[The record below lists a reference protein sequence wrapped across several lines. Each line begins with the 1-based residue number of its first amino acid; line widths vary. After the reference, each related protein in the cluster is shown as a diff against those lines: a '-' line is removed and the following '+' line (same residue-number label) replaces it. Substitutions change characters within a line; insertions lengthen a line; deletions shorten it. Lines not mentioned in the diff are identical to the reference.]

1 MIFISLLSLLL
12 LLFPFTRGFSMEKK
26 QFIIN
31 SKVPIC
37 KNCVYFKPYK
47 YDEKFY
53 DLGKCTKFG
62 KIDIVSGIIEYKYA
76 CNCRTSDNLCSF
88 NGTYYEERKHPNI
101 TLSIFQSEFL
111 NE

>member
-1 MIFISLLSLLL
+1 MIFILL
-12 LLFPFTRGFSMEKK
+12 LLFAVTTVFSMEKK

-47 YDEKFY
+47 NDKKFY

-62 KIDIVSGIIEYKYA
+62 KMDILSGIIEYKYA
-76 CNCRTSDNLCSF
+76 SSCRTSDDLCSF

-101 TLSIFQSEFL
+101 TLSIFQSEWL

>member
-1 MIFISLLSLLL
+1 MIFVLL
-12 LLFPFTRGFSMEKK
+12 LLFTTVFSMEKK

-37 KNCVYFKPYK
+37 KNCVYFKPYNDK
-47 YDEKFY
+47 IFH
-53 DLGKCTKFG
+53 LGKCTKFG
-62 KIDIVSGIIEYKYA
+62 KMDILSGIIEYNYA
-76 CNCRTSDNLCSF
+76 YTCRISNDLCSF

-101 TLSIFQSEFL
+101 TLHILQSELL

>member
-1 MIFISLLSLLL
+1 MIFILLL
-12 LLFPFTRGFSMEKK
+12 LTFTTVFSMEKK

-37 KNCVYFKPYK
+37 KNCVYFKPHK
-47 YDEKFY
+47 NDESFY

-62 KIDIVSGIIEYKYA
+62 IMDILSGIIEYKYA
-76 CNCRTSDNLCSF
+76 ATCRTSHNLCSF
-88 NGTYYEERKHPNI
+88 NGSYYEERKHPNI
-101 TLSIFQSEFL
+101 TLNILQSEWL

>member
-1 MIFISLLSLLL
+1 MIFISLLLL
-12 LLFPFTRGFSMEKK
+12 LLFPFTTGFSMEKK

-37 KNCVYFKPYK
+37 KNCVYFKPFK
-47 YDEKFY
+47 NDEKYY

-101 TLSIFQSEFL
+101 TLSIFQSELL

>member
-1 MIFISLLSLLL
+1 MIFILL
-12 LLFPFTRGFSMEKK
+12 LLFTTVFSVEKK

-47 YDEKFY
+47 NDEKIY

-62 KIDIVSGIIEYKYA
+62 KMDILSGIIEYNYA
-76 CNCRTSDNLCSF
+76 YNCRISNHLCSF
-88 NGTYYEERKHPNI
+88 KGTYYEERKHPNI
-101 TLSIFQSEFL
+101 TLQILQSELL

>member
-1 MIFISLLSLLL
+1 MIFIL
-12 LLFPFTRGFSMEKK
+12 LLFTFTTVFSMEKK

-47 YDEKFY
+47 NDEKFY
-53 DLGKCTKFG
+53 DLGKCRKFG

-76 CNCRTSDNLCSF
+76 YNCRTSDNLCSF

-101 TLSIFQSEFL
+101 TLSILQSEWL

>member
-1 MIFISLLSLLL
+1 MIFILL
-12 LLFPFTRGFSMEKK
+12 LLFTVTRVFCTEKK

-37 KNCVYFKPYK
+37 KNCVYFKPY
-47 YDEKFY
+47 DEKSY
-53 DLGKCTKFG
+53 QLGKCRKFG
-62 KIDIVSGIIEYKYA
+62 KMDILSGIIEYNYA
-76 CNCRTSDNLCSF
+76 YTCRISNDLCSF

-101 TLSIFQSEFL
+101 TLSIFQSEWL

>member
-1 MIFISLLSLLL
+1 MGNNIEKMIFIL
-12 LLFPFTRGFSMEKK
+12 LLFTFTTVFSMEKT

-37 KNCVYFKPYK
+37 KNCVYFQPHKN
-47 YDEKFY
+47 DQSFY

-62 KIDIVSGIIEYKYA
+62 IMDILSGIIEYKYA
-76 CNCRTSDNLCSF
+76 ANCRTNNNLCSF

-101 TLSIFQSEFL
+101 TLSIIQSEFVK
-111 NE
+111 

>member
-1 MIFISLLSLLL
+1 MIFILL
-12 LLFPFTRGFSMEKK
+12 LLFTTVFSMEKK

-47 YDEKFY
+47 NDEKIY

-62 KIDIVSGIIEYKYA
+62 KMDILSGIIEYNYA
-76 CNCRTSDNLCSF
+76 YTCRISNDLCSF

-101 TLSIFQSEFL
+101 TLQILQSELL

>member
-1 MIFISLLSLLL
+1 MIFIL
-12 LLFPFTRGFSMEKK
+12 LLFTFTTVFSMENK
-26 QFIIN
+26 QFITN

-37 KNCVYFKPYK
+37 KNCVYFKPCK

-53 DLGKCTKFG
+53 DLGKCRKFG
-62 KIDIVSGIIEYKYA
+62 KMDILSGIIEYKYA
-76 CNCRTSDNLCSF
+76 YDCRTSNDLCSF

-101 TLSIFQSEFL
+101 TLSILQSESL

>member
-1 MIFISLLSLLL
+1 
-12 LLFPFTRGFSMEKK
+12 MEKK

-37 KNCVYFKPYK
+37 KNCVYFKPY
-47 YDEKFY
+47 DAKFY

-62 KIDIVSGIIEYKYA
+62 TMDIFSGIIEYKYA
-76 CNCRTSDNLCSF
+76 YNCRTRNDLCSF

-101 TLSIFQSEFL
+101 TLQIIQNESL

>member
-1 MIFISLLSLLL
+1 MIFIL
-12 LLFPFTRGFSMEKK
+12 LLFTFTFTRVFSMENK

-62 KIDIVSGIIEYKYA
+62 KMDIVSGIIEYKYA
-76 CNCRTSDNLCSF
+76 CNCRTSNDLCSF
-88 NGTYYEERKHPNI
+88 NGTFYEERKHPNI
-101 TLSIFQSEFL
+101 TLSILQSEWL

>member
-1 MIFISLLSLLL
+1 MFFI
-12 LLFPFTRGFSMEKK
+12 LLFTFIFTFTSVFSMENK

-31 SKVPIC
+31 LKVPIC
-37 KNCVYFKPYK
+37 KNCVYFKPYN
-47 YDEKFY
+47 YDGKFY

-62 KIDIVSGIIEYKYA
+62 QMDIVSGIIEYKYA
-76 CNCRTSDNLCSF
+76 CNCRTNNNLCGF

-101 TLSIFQSEFL
+101 TLSILQSEWL

>member
-1 MIFISLLSLLL
+1 MIFVLL
-12 LLFPFTRGFSMEKK
+12 LLFTTVFSMEKK

-47 YDEKFY
+47 NDEKIY

-62 KIDIVSGIIEYKYA
+62 KMDILSGIIEYNYA
-76 CNCRTSDNLCSF
+76 YNCRTNNDLCSF

-101 TLSIFQSEFL
+101 TLQILQSELL

>member
-1 MIFISLLSLLL
+1 MIFI
-12 LLFPFTRGFSMEKK
+12 LLFTFTIVFSMEKT

-62 KIDIVSGIIEYKYA
+62 TMDILSGIIEYKYA
-76 CNCRTSDNLCSF
+76 YSCRTNVDLCSF

-101 TLSIFQSEFL
+101 TLSILQSEWL

>member
-1 MIFISLLSLLL
+1 MIFVLL
-12 LLFPFTRGFSMEKK
+12 LLFTTVFSMEKK

-62 KIDIVSGIIEYKYA
+62 KMDIISGIIEYKYA
-76 CNCRTSDNLCSF
+76 CNCRTSNDLCSF
-88 NGTYYEERKHPNI
+88 NGTYYEERKHQNI
-101 TLSIFQSEFL
+101 TLSILQSEWL

>member
-1 MIFISLLSLLL
+1 MIFIL
-12 LLFPFTRGFSMEKK
+12 LLFTFATVFSMEKK

-37 KNCVYFKPYK
+37 KNCVYFKPYE
-47 YDEKFY
+47 YDDTFY
-53 DLGKCTKFG
+53 DLGKCRKFG
-62 KIDIVSGIIEYKYA
+62 KIDIVSGIIEYRYA
-76 CNCRTSDNLCSF
+76 CTCRTSDNLCSF

-101 TLSIFQSEFL
+101 TLNILQSEWL

>member
-1 MIFISLLSLLL
+1 MIFILLL
-12 LLFPFTRGFSMEKK
+12 LTFTTVFSIEK
-26 QFIIN
+26 QFITN

-47 YDEKFY
+47 HDEKFY

-62 KIDIVSGIIEYKYA
+62 KMDILSGIIEYKYA
-76 CNCRTSDNLCSF
+76 YNCRTSDNLCSF

-101 TLSIFQSEFL
+101 TKWYKSGCI
-111 NE
+111 

>member
-1 MIFISLLSLLL
+1 MIFILL
-12 LLFPFTRGFSMEKK
+12 LLFTRVFSVEKK

-47 YDEKFY
+47 NDEKIY

-62 KIDIVSGIIEYKYA
+62 KMDILSGIIEYNYA
-76 CNCRTSDNLCSF
+76 YTCRISNDLCSF

-101 TLSIFQSEFL
+101 TLQILQSELL